1 MESCRRSC
9 GVTLELPSTPT
20 TCCTTSHRDTTSFLR
35 YLAGRNRVAKL
46 ADMSKPSILKNVNV
60 HQTATSFILQC
71 VCKPVS
77 CSNQQHCSWVSL
89 RLKCQFSVLDQ
100 KKANSVHLSLVYIL
114 RLCCV
119 CVQAFTLDFKV
130 HWGQHPLRPEFIES
144 TYFLYMVSVSF
155 IASFIQYKERS
166 HTLYLY
172 YILHEEGSYTL
183 QLCDQISCNLQ
194 RITFVVRKKQLHYC
208 MLVQAH
214 TDLNQEESS
223 LSLSLSLLH
232 SGNWGSLLSR
242 RGEDGD
248 RQSQRTRSRLLRV
261 CWNQRR
267 QVEHAR
273 RQVSTQ
279 LKNLIYRYILQIK
292 DTYC

>member
-35 YLAGRNRVAKL
+35 YLAGRNRVADTSRHEQTFHFERCQRAL
-46 ADMSKPSILKNVNV
+46 DCHQV
-60 HQTATSFILQC
+60 HTCTLQC

-77 CSNQQHCSWVSL
+77 CSNQQHYFWVSL

-119 CVQAFTLDFKV
+119 CCVQAFTLDFKV

-155 IASFIQYKERS
+155 IASFIQYIQRKILP
-166 HTLYLY
+166 HTLS
-172 YILHEEGSYTL
+172 ILHT
-183 QLCDQISCNLQ
+183 
-194 RITFVVRKKQLHYC
+194 T
-208 MLVQAH
+208 
-214 TDLNQEESS
+214 
-223 LSLSLSLLH
+223 
-232 SGNWGSLLSR
+232 
-242 RGEDGD
+242 
-248 RQSQRTRSRLLRV
+248 
-261 CWNQRR
+261 
-267 QVEHAR
+267 
-273 RQVSTQ
+273 
-279 LKNLIYRYILQIK
+279 
-292 DTYC
+292 